1 MNMSNHKA
9 TETYYID
16 KCSEMLKNSPD
27 YIRAYIRSIHHT
39 TSPRTRYEYIKDIQN
54 FLEYAADTYE
64 INISDVKSL
73 QSLTKTNFEE
83 YFEYLEHYEK
93 NGKEYTNGR
102 TSIKRKLSAL
112 RNFFGYLFESELIRS
127 DEIRKIKMP
136 KLHKKEIIKMDKDE
150 AAQFLTE
157 VEHGHKLTK
166 QEQAYHN
173 KQALRDTTIVHLMLS
188 TGIRVSECAE
198 LDINDVDI
206 KNHALH
212 IVRKGGNEATV
223 YFSDKTEEIL
233 KDYLEYRKH
242 LPKVPE
248 DEQALFLSSRR
259 ERLAVRSIEVLI
271 KKYAQRSLPLKHIT
285 PHKLRST
292 YATQLYKETRDIY
305 LVAEALGHNDV
316 TTTKNHYAE
325 ISEDH
330 KKQNRNKV
338 TF

>member
-1 MNMSNHKA
+1 MSSHKE
-9 TETYYID
+9 TEKYFID
-16 KCSEMLKNSPD
+16 KCTEMLENVPD
-27 YIRAYIRSIHHT
+27 YAHAYVRSIHYT

-54 FLEYAADTYE
+54 FLTYAKEAL
-64 INISDVKSL
+64 NIDITDVKNL
-73 QSLTKTNFEE
+73 QTLTKTNFEE

-93 NGKEYTNGR
+93 DGKEYTNGR

-127 DEIRKIKMP
+127 DEIRKIKIP
-136 KLHKKEIIKMDKDE
+136 KLHKKEIIKMDRDE
-150 AAQFLTE
+150 ASTFLMA
-157 VEHGHKLTK
+157 VESGTNLTK
-166 QEQAYHN
+166 KEKDYHN
-173 KQALRDTTIVHLMLS
+173 KQCLRDTTITHLMLS

-206 KNHALH
+206 KNHAIH
-212 IVRKGGNEATV
+212 IIRKGGNESTV

-233 KDYLEYRKH
+233 KEYLEYREH
-242 LPKVPE
+242 LKNVSD

-259 ERLAVRSIEVLI
+259 RRLSVRSIEVLI
-271 KKYAQRSLPLKHIT
+271 KKYAQRSLPLKKIT

-292 YATQLYKETRDIY
+292 YATQLYKETGDIY

-330 KKQNRNKV
+330 KKQNRNKSG
-338 TF
+338 F